1 MQACSP
7 APHLLRSAPLTSSS
21 PTKRGHATV
30 PVKCRRPRGF
40 TLVELLVVIA
50 IIGVLVGLLL
60 PAVQSA
66 REAARRVSCQ
76 NNIRQVGL
84 AAMNYHDTRN
94 RFPSGYTQERINGSF
109 QGHSVFYFLLPYMEE
124 NALYDSMDSEVPRNN
139 ITATPGQ
146 GAAAAISTLICAS
159 DQFPEG
165 NPHQYSSTQWYGCTS
180 YRANGGSRPIYATS
194 ATNDGMFM
202 ATGSAARKA
211 SSAKAGIEVPMASV
225 RDGLSKTILFAEGSH
240 FDPNFDTFT
249 VAGWNSGST
258 ISTWSRWYPA
268 GGDAGLGNLMCGAFA
283 PINYTT
289 PFPHGGA
296 GAPSSRSGW
305 YVFQDQRLS
314 AIGSLHPS
322 GANVVMGDGSVR
334 FMTDDMPQT
343 VLALYC
349 VRADGQV
356 INEN

>member
-1 MQACSP
+1 MPTCLSAARSSRSP
-7 APHLLRSAPLTSSS
+7 RLRTAAPASLLRSQPRLAV
-21 PTKRGHATV
+21 RDM
-30 PVKCRRPRGF
+30 RGF

-94 RFPSGYTQERINGSF
+94 RFPSGYTQDRINGSF

-180 YRANGGSRPIYATS
+180 YRANGGSRPIFAAR

-202 ATGSAARKA
+202 ATGSAARKDDK
-211 SSAKAGIEVPMASV
+211 AKAGIEVPMASV

-268 GGDAGLGNLMCGAFA
+268 GGDSGLGNLMCGAFA

-289 PFPHGGA
+289 PFAHGGP
-296 GAPSSRSGW
+296 GAPGSRSGW
-305 YVFQDQRLS
+305 YFFQDQRLS
-314 AIGSLHPS
+314 AIGSLHPA

-334 FMTDDMPQT
+334 FLTEDMPQT

-349 VRADGQV
+349 IRADGQV